1 MYVTPYFKKTLKD
14 YKLEPKIEQSIF
26 LNLKKKR
33 YPLSLTSTYF
43 ESNLM
48 GGMNTKVLNNL
59 DLRFHTAI

>member
-48 GGMNTKVLNNL
+48 GGNEYKNS
-59 DLRFHTAI
+59 

>member
-14 YKLEPKIEQSIF
+14 YKLEPKIGQSIF
-26 LNLKKKR
+26 LKLKKKR

-43 ESNLM
+43 EIM
-48 GGMNTKVLNNL
+48 RGMNTKVLNNL